1 MRKPAFFLLCFLLSS
16 CIRDV
21 LFPGTPRFSHEN
33 VRPGHGAD
41 STDVIP
47 PGPHVYLTAVRFPD
61 GFAWEEDTC
70 AVDGPVWIDLYR
82 DGKLVRSIPAG
93 SALHADMHRF
103 RNGHLYTDFS
113 SGEETVVCQ
122 DGLELFRFPG
132 REALRGFLV
141 REDGIHTL
149 GQDRDGNGFTYR
161 IDGRTVFR
169 SEAGIVCGDPCTP
182 GRLGGAFTEEEE
194 WVFYAYGVN
203 VDGGTEYNILR
214 NGEQYKVL
222 PKGSG
227 GTILDIQVIRDKVYR
242 IRNKTRVTV
251 LESDDGTATL
261 PVQGRETLVRGR
273 IVPLKEDVLVLGAVT
288 STDGTRR
295 CFLFSEKG
303 NTCPTDGKTEIS
315 ELLAD
320 GNVAAW
326 LTVDAGG
333 RPARLERS
341 DGKGKPLPGDVRL
354 ISGHCLLLREGRA
367 YLALTGR
374 NGKANR
380 LWVDGE
386 ETEIPFNG
394 YFTSVTVE

>member
-1 MRKPAFFLLCFLLSS
+1 MRKLAFFLLCFLLSS

-33 VRPGHGAD
+33 ARPGHEAD

-93 SALHADMHRF
+93 SAIHADMHRF

-141 REDGIHTL
+141 QEDGIHTL

-242 IRNKTRVTV
+242 IRNQTRVTV
-251 LESDDGTATL
+251 LESDDGTAML

-288 STDGTRR
+288 SPDGTRR

-303 NTCPTDGKTEIS
+303 NTCPTNGKTEIS

-320 GNVAAW
+320 GTVAAW

-341 DGKGKPLPGDVRL
+341 DGKGKPLPKDVRL

>member
-1 MRKPAFFLLCFLLSS
+1 MRKPVFFLLCLVLSS
-16 CIRDV
+16 CIRDT
-21 LFPGTPRFSHEN
+21 LFPGTPRYSHEN
-33 VRPGHGAD
+33 GRPGHAAD
-41 STDVIP
+41 STDALP
-47 PGPHVYLTAVRFPD
+47 PGPHIYLTAVRFPD

-93 SALHADMHRF
+93 TAVHADMHRF

-122 DGLELFRFPG
+122 DGLELFRFSG

-141 REDGIHTL
+141 REDGVHTL
-149 GQDRDGNGFTYR
+149 GQDRDGDGFTYR
-161 IDGRTVFR
+161 IDGRAVFR
-169 SEAGIVCGDPCTP
+169 SEAGLVCGDPCTP
-182 GRLGGAFTEEEE
+182 GRSGGALTEEGE

-203 VDGGTEYNILR
+203 TDGAAEYSILR
-214 NGEQYKVL
+214 NGEQYRTL
-222 PKGSG
+222 PKGTG
-227 GTILDIQVIRDKVYR
+227 GTVLDIQVIRDKVYR
-242 IRNKTRVTV
+242 IRNQTRVTV

-261 PVQGRETLVRGR
+261 PVHGRETLVRGR
-273 IVPLKEDVLVLGAVT
+273 IVPLEEDVLVLGAVT
-288 STDGTRR
+288 SPDGTRR

-303 NTCPTDGKTEIS
+303 NTFPTDGKTEIA
-315 ELLAD
+315 ELLTD
-320 GNVAAW
+320 GTVAGW
-326 LTVDAGG
+326 MTVDAAG
-333 RPARLERS
+333 RPVRFERS

-354 ISGHCLLLREGRA
+354 ISGHCMLLREGHA

>member
-1 MRKPAFFLLCFLLSS
+1 MRKPAFFLLCFILSS
-16 CIRDV
+16 CIRDT

-33 VRPGHGAD
+33 GRPGHGTD
-41 STDVIP
+41 STDIIP

-82 DGKLVRSIPAG
+82 DGRLVRSIPAG
-93 SALHADMHRF
+93 SSIHADMHRF
-103 RNGHLYTDFS
+103 RNGRLYTDFS

-141 REDGIHTL
+141 REDGVHTL

-161 IDGRTVFR
+161 IDGRAVFR
-169 SEAGIVCGDPCTP
+169 SEAGLVCGDPCTP
-182 GRLGGAFTEEEE
+182 GRPGGALTEEDE
-194 WVFYAYGVN
+194 WVFYAYGVG
-203 VDGGTEYNILR
+203 VDGATEYYILR
-214 NGEQYKVL
+214 NGELYKTL

-227 GTILDIQVIRDKVYR
+227 GTVRDIQVIHGNVYR
-242 IRNKTRVTV
+242 IRNQTRVTV
-251 LESDDGTATL
+251 LESDERTSTL
-261 PVQGRETLVRGR
+261 PVQGRDMLVRGR
-273 IVPLKEDVLVLGAVT
+273 IVPLEKDVLVLGAVA
-288 STDGTRR
+288 SPDGTRR

-303 NTCPTDGKTEIS
+303 NAYPTDGKTEIT
-315 ELLAD
+315 ELVAD
-320 GNVAAW
+320 GGVAAW
-326 LTVDAGG
+326 MTVNAAGQ
-333 RPARLERS
+333 PLRLERS
-341 DGKGKPLPGDVRL
+341 DGNGKSLPGNVRL
-354 ISGHCLLLREGRA
+354 ISGHCMLLREGHA